1 MTRRYALVKIISDYA
16 LTEEQFGGAVNAAVS
31 KSFGDIGF
39 ARIAP
44 KLIRFDPTK
53 SEAIIACK
61 REMVHE
67 LEAAVARVSNCGDFS
82 VTPLV
87 VRVSGT
93 IKGLKQ
99 RKRKG

>member
-1 MTRRYALVKIISDYA
+1 MTRRYVLVKMMSDHA
-16 LTEEQFGGAVNAAVS
+16 VTEEQLGSVLNAAVS

-44 KLIRFDPTK
+44 KLIRFDPAK
-53 SEAIIACK
+53 SEAVIACK

-67 LEAAVARVSNCGDFS
+67 LEAAVARVSTCGDFS